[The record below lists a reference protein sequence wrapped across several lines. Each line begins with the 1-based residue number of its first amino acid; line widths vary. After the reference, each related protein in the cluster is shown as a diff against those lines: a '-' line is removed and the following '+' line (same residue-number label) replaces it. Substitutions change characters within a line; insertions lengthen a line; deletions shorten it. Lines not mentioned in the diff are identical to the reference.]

1 MTVFTTLAT
10 REDLHDRLAEIGVP
24 ALVIHGEA
32 DASIAPEIGRN
43 LADGLQ
49 NAEFVIVPGAGHAAN
64 LTHPELVNPQ
74 IERFL
79 ASLPE

>member
-1 MTVFTTLAT
+1 
-10 REDLHDRLAEIGVP
+10 
-24 ALVIHGEA
+24 VIHGEA
-32 DASIAPEIGRN
+32 DNSIPLQIGRN

-49 NAEFVIVPGAGHAAN
+49 DAEFVIVPGAGHAAN

-79 ASLPE
+79 AALDT